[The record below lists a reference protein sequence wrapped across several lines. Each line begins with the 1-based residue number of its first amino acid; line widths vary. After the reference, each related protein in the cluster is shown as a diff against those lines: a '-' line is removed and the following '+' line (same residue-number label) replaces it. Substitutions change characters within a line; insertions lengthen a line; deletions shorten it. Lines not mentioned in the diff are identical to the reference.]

1 MSELPA
7 EFDLIVLGAGSA
19 GLGLSLF
26 MARIKLR
33 VLLIDQTPEAV
44 GGDCLNHGCVP
55 SKALIHAARQVHQ
68 ARQATRFGLQVS
80 GAADMAQ
87 VMAYIQ
93 ERQAI
98 IRQHENPDYLR
109 GLGVVVETGSPRF
122 ISRHA
127 VELNGQTY
135 QGRKIVV
142 ATGSRPQP
150 LRVPGAGLAR
160 LYDNQHVWDLRELP
174 RRLLVVGGGP
184 NGVELAQAMQR
195 LGAQVTLVHRAGRL
209 LEKEDS
215 SISAVLDGRL
225 RAEGITLHLE
235 AEVASFASATEAH
248 VKPRHGNEFGVEF
261 DIGYVVTGRTVSF
274 EGLQLERA
282 GVAVD
287 EHGHI
292 KLDEHLQTTNPDI
305 FVAGDAA
312 NSLKFSHGA
321 ELHVRLLLFNFFSPI
336 KKKLSY
342 DHFSWVTFTDPE
354 VAHFGLD
361 AAELDRRGTPYER
374 WETDF
379 ADDDRAVVDDYRDGR
394 LLLFIEKNRLPVP
407 GQKRRILGG
416 AMVVPGAGELV
427 QELILANA
435 SGLGI
440 SAIFDKIYPYP
451 VAARINQKL
460 VVDNQEVSSLL
471 QTALDVAYKLQ

>member
-1 MSELPA
+1 MAELPTD
-7 EFDLIVLGAGSA
+7 FDLIVLGAGSA

-33 VLLIDQTPEAV
+33 VLLIDLTAEAV

-80 GAADMAQ
+80 GAVDMAQ

-98 IRQHENPDYLR
+98 IRRHENPDYLR
-109 GLGVVVETGSPRF
+109 GLGIVVETGRAQF
-122 ISRHA
+122 VGRH
-127 VELNGQTY
+127 EITLNGQTY
-135 QGRKIVV
+135 RGRKIVV

-150 LRVPGAGLAR
+150 LHVPGAELAR
-160 LYDNQHVWDLRELP
+160 LYNNQQVWDLRELP

-195 LGAQVTLVHRAGRL
+195 LGAQVTLVHRAARL
-209 LEKEDS
+209 LDQEDP
-215 SISAVLDGRL
+215 SISAVLDKRL
-225 RAEGITLHLE
+225 RAEGLTRHLE
-235 AEVASFASATEAH
+235 AEVVAFTSATEARIR
-248 VKPRHGNEFGVEF
+248 PQHGSEFGVEF
-261 DIGYVVTGRTVSF
+261 DAVYVAIGRTVSF
-274 EGLQLERA
+274 EGLDLERA

-287 EHGHI
+287 AHGHI
-292 KLDEHLQTTNPDI
+292 ELDEHLQTTNPDI

-321 ELHVRLLLFNFFSPI
+321 ELHMRLLLFNFFSPL
-336 KKKLSY
+336 KQKLTY

-361 AAELDRRGTPYER
+361 AAELDQRGTPYER

-416 AMVVPGAGELV
+416 AMVAPGAGELV

-440 SAIFDKIYPYP
+440 SAIFDKVYPYP

-460 VVDNQEVSSLL
+460 IVDHQEVSSLL